1 MPVNKGHFT
10 QQEDHFTDRLCEYQ
24 SFHLNR
30 NTYGLLPF
38 KKGEPVSGDFSIT
51 ELVTGTLEVRLKRCH
66 ALTSGGYLIDYDA
79 GEDDELTASFH
90 IPTEEEEEN
99 FLAVLSRAD
108 QRRFLLGK
116 MAVLNRKEY
125 GYPTYTGWCTE
136 HWGTDENVISFEE
149 CNENSIAFLTHSAP
163 ASEAIHTLS
172 ILFPKVKLTFAWEE
186 NKVALMDDEVVLHYE
201 VYRYGELAESKS
213 AIAGKTHWQYNG
225 SLKKPLYCTPQ
236 EDNDYGEIPEGISA
250 EDFEEPDAMPF

>member
-1 MPVNKGHFT
+1 MKAVLSGYTGIDLNKICAVPV
-10 QQEDHFTDRLCEYQ
+10 
-24 SFHLNR
+24 HLNI
-30 NTYGLLPF
+30 GP
-38 KKGEPVSGDFSIT
+38 
-51 ELVTGTLEVRLKRCH
+51 
-66 ALTSGGYLIDYDA
+66 
-79 GEDDELTASFH
+79 DDEVSCGEKLYRH
-90 IPTEEEEEN
+90 YLDLVPYPTEEEEEN

>member
-1 MPVNKGHFT
+1 MKYICDDIYDIGSIDLNKICAVPV
-10 QQEDHFTDRLCEYQ
+10 
-24 SFHLNR
+24 HLNI
-30 NTYGLLPF
+30 GP
-38 KKGEPVSGDFSIT
+38 
-51 ELVTGTLEVRLKRCH
+51 
-66 ALTSGGYLIDYDA
+66 
-79 GEDDELTASFH
+79 DDEVSCGEKLYRH
-90 IPTEEEEEN
+90 YLDLVLYPTEEEEEN
-99 FLAVLSRAD
+99 FLAVLNRAD

-236 EDNDYGEIPEGISA
+236 EDNDYGEIPKGISA

>member
-1 MPVNKGHFT
+1 M
-10 QQEDHFTDRLCEYQ
+10 
-24 SFHLNR
+24 
-30 NTYGLLPF
+30 
-38 KKGEPVSGDFSIT
+38 
-51 ELVTGTLEVRLKRCH
+51 
-66 ALTSGGYLIDYDA
+66 
-79 GEDDELTASFH
+79 
-90 IPTEEEEEN
+90 
-99 FLAVLSRAD
+99 
-108 QRRFLLGK
+108 
-116 MAVLNRKEY
+116 LNRKEY

-225 SLKKPLYCTPQ
+225 SLKNRCTARPKKIMIMGKSLK
-236 EDNDYGEIPEGISA
+236 EFLRRILRNRTLCLSNPAS
-250 EDFEEPDAMPF
+250 FEK